1 METPM
6 SYILY
11 FCIAILYT
19 EYVVE
24 LLWGGGGGG
33 GVVHGGMPSTVP
45 RGNFGCHIN
54 IEPTSVYATAIYS
67 LFAKWPT
74 QKLRIP

>member
-1 METPM
+1 MLTPM

-24 LLWGGGGGG
+24 LLWGGGGGA
-33 GVVHGGMPSTVP
+33 VHGGMPSTVP
-45 RGNFGCHIN
+45 QGILDALL
-54 IEPTSVYATAIYS
+54 T
-67 LFAKWPT
+67 
-74 QKLRIP
+74 